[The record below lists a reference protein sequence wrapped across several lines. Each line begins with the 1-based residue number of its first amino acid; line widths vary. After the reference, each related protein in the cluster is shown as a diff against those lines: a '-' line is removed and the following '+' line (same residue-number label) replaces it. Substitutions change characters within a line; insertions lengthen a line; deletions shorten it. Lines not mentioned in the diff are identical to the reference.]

1 MRRLRPLSALAPL
14 VWSALGCHQVKHNT
28 DVPLVHE
35 YRTAPTGEA
44 RFDNA
49 PEAALAAPPRKKEFK
64 PSLGAAGS
72 GSPGSF
78 GGSQQ
83 N

>member
-1 MRRLRPLSALAPL
+1 MRRLRPLPTLAALAAG
-14 VWSALGCHQVKHNT
+14 ALGCHQVKHNT

-44 RFDNA
+44 RFDSA
-49 PEAALAAPPRKKEFK
+49 PEAALSAPPRKKEFK
-64 PSLGAAGS
+64 PSLGAGGAN
-72 GSPGSF
+72 SPGSF
-78 GGSQQ
+78 GGTQQ